1 MTVGKWIR
9 LLGLGLVLALTLGSV
24 VDAAVL
30 QLPGPPAGADDP
42 ERGQLA
48 FTISCAFCHGIDAR
62 GGETGPDLVRSE
74 MLLNDDGGDLLGP
87 FLRVGR
93 PDLGMPPFQLSDSE
107 DSDLAAFVRTETRGV
122 IDRRFYE
129 IQNVAT
135 GDADRGRAYFNGDG
149 GCSGCHSPTGDLSGV
164 ANRYN
169 APDLFSRFVYPGRG
183 GRGRPPVVREVTV
196 TLNNGQS
203 VEGTLEYIDDFNV
216 GLREANGDY
225 RSFSTTEADVEVRD
239 PLEAHRDL
247 LARYTDDDLHDLI
260 TYLVT
265 LQ

>member
-1 MTVGKWIR
+1 MGKSIGLVG
-9 LLGLGLVLALTLGSV
+9 LCLVLALTAGNIL
-24 VDAAVL
+24 DAAGS
-30 QLPGPPAGADDP
+30 QLPAPGAGDDDTQ
-42 ERGQLA
+42 RGQQA
-48 FTISCAFCHGIDAR
+48 FTISCAFCHGTDAR
-62 GGETGPDLVRSE
+62 GGEGGPDLVRSE

-107 DSDLAAFVRTETRGV
+107 VADLAAFVRTETRGV
-122 IDRRFYE
+122 IDRQFYE

-135 GDADRGRAYFNGDG
+135 GDADRGQAYFNGDG

-169 APDLFSRFVYPGRG
+169 APDLLSRFVYPGRG
-183 GRGRPPVVREVTV
+183 GRGRPPVIREVTV
-196 TLNNGQS
+196 TLDNGQS

-225 RSFSTTEADVEVRD
+225 RSFSTADADIEVRD

-247 LARYTDDDLHDLI
+247 LSRYTDDDLHDLI